1 MNFARWG
8 RLIRT
13 GMPALV
19 CDLSGAE
26 PTAATVD
33 VLARLAL
40 SLGRR
45 GSRLLL
51 RHASAELIE
60 LIEFMGLSEVLRV
73 ETGR

>member
-1 MNFARWG
+1 
-8 RLIRT
+8 
-13 GMPALV
+13 MPALV

-33 VLARLAL
+33 FLARLAL
-40 SLGRR
+40 SLTRR

-51 RHASAELIE
+51 RHASADLVQ

>member
-1 MNFARWG
+1 MSFGVENG
-8 RLIRT
+8 LHRT

-40 SLGRR
+40 SLKRR
-45 GSRLLL
+45 GEQLRL
-51 RHASAELIE
+51 RRAPPELVE
-60 LIEFMGLSEVLRV
+60 LIEFMGLADLLRV
-73 ETGR
+73 EPGR

>member
-1 MNFARWG
+1 MSFGVENG
-8 RLIRT
+8 LHRT

-40 SLGRR
+40 SLRRR
-45 GSRLLL
+45 GCRLRVRRASPEL
-51 RHASAELIE
+51 RELIA
-60 LIEFMGLSEVLRV
+60 FMGLTEALGV
-73 ETGR
+73 EMRR

>member
-1 MNFARWG
+1 MSFGVENG
-8 RLIRT
+8 PHST

-40 SLGRR
+40 SLRRR
-45 GSRLLL
+45 GCRLRVRRASPEL
-51 RHASAELIE
+51 RELIA
-60 LIEFMGLSEVLRV
+60 FMGLTEALGV
-73 ETGR
+73 EMRR